1 MQVLA
6 DAVEAAKGLDQDK
19 LADWLRGHTFKTV
32 MGDIAFGEDGEMS
45 ESYSKWCSTS
55 T

>member
-6 DAVEAAKGLDQDK
+6 DAVEGTKGLDQDK
-19 LADWLRGHTFKTV
+19 LADWLRGHTFQTV
-32 MGDIAFGEDGEMS
+32 MGAIAFGKEGEMS
-45 ESYSKWCSTS
+45 ESYSKRCHTN